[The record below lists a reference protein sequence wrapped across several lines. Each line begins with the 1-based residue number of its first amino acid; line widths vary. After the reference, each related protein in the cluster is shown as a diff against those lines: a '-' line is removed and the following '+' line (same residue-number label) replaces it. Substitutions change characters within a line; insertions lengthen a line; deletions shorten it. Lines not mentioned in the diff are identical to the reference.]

1 MRIIETANQ
10 MQSWGVDRISEGDSI
25 GFVPTQGCLHE
36 GHASLLHRARTECDR
51 VVLSVFVNPLQF
63 RKPAYEDYPR
73 RVDSDLKIADECGVD
88 AAFVP
93 SITSIYPYGLEL
105 DELFS
110 LQSGDTGPRHEG
122 EFTSDAVGTDNSMNY
137 VRVPDRLVMRMDG
150 KGYPWHFDGV
160 ATVVRRLFE
169 IVNPTKAYFGQK
181 DIQQLAI
188 LDSMNQWLNTGIDI
202 VQVPIYRDADG
213 LSSSSR
219 LTLLD
224 PDQRAIAI
232 KVTQIINQHSKQSG
246 QRAKAVL
253 ESLKN
258 ALHELSD
265 SEDQLEVDAVECINP
280 KSLDPAMVIGQNSAL
295 YVAFVINGLRLAE
308 TRWCK

>member
-1 MRIIETANQ
+1 
-10 MQSWGVDRISEGDSI
+10 
-25 GFVPTQGCLHE
+25 
-36 GHASLLHRARTECDR
+36 
-51 VVLSVFVNPLQF
+51 
-63 RKPAYEDYPR
+63 
-73 RVDSDLKIADECGVD
+73 
-88 AAFVP
+88 
-93 SITSIYPYGLEL
+93 
-105 DELFS
+105 
-110 LQSGDTGPRHEG
+110 
-122 EFTSDAVGTDNSMNY
+122 Y

-202 VQVPIYRDADG
+202 VQVPIFRDADG

-224 PDQRAIAI
+224 PHQRSIAI
-232 KVTQIINQHSKQSG
+232 NVTQIINQHSKQSG
-246 QRAKAVL
+246 QQAKTVL

-258 ALHELSD
+258 ALNELSV
-265 SEDQLEVDAVECINP
+265 SEDQLQVDAIECIDP

-308 TRWCK
+308 TRWCE